1 MPVPHH
7 TANTIIPHSGLM
19 NPENKVGEQKYIFL
33 TASPRSAMGNA
44 VKKREAEEREAEEIC
59 LGMGIP
65 EAQVLFLS
73 LVKLTST
80 LTLF

>member
-1 MPVPHH
+1 
-7 TANTIIPHSGLM
+7 
-19 NPENKVGEQKYIFL
+19 
-33 TASPRSAMGNA
+33 MGNA

-59 LGMGIP
+59 LAMGIP

-73 LVKLTST
+73 LVILTST